1 MTEENVDELDADAV
15 AQLAQGERRAKKSI
29 TFETDAGV
37 ASYVYQMIRESRL
50 AELSDE
56 HFDSPEVQGRRKA
69 EALGIDA
76 DDFERFRADVICEGV
91 VEAPEGTKL
100 SQQYVRNSIPDE
112 WQSELFEAITEFSTM
127 DEETFLTFRSP

>member
-15 AQLAQGERRAKKSI
+15 AQLAQAERRAKKTIS
-29 TFETDAGV
+29 FETDAGV
-37 ASYVYQMIRESRL
+37 ARYVYQMMRESRL

-56 HFDSPEVQGRRKA
+56 HFDTPEVQGRRKA
-69 EALGIDA
+69 EALDIDA